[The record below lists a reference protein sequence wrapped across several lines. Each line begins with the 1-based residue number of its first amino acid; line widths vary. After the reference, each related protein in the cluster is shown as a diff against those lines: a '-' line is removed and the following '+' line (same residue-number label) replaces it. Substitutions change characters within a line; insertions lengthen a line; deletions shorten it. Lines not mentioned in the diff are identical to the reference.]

1 MDVDKRIAY
10 LRTIDLFEHFRDD
23 ELRGFAENMKEVA
36 LRENDVLFREGTA
49 GDDMYI
55 LLEGSLK
62 VYKESRFIT
71 LIRPVDYIG
80 EMAIIESKP
89 RSATVQ
95 AITPSVLLQITMEQ
109 FHEYLSRQPES
120 LVSLMR
126 TLSQR
131 IRRNTEII
139 AEEFE
144 KANILIHD
152 MKNLMSSLLFLDML
166 EKEVSDERHRRL
178 IGVMRQGRDNLA
190 QMMEEALANAKRL
203 YRPRLYVEE
212 PLETLLTEIVN
223 GEMAGHPDLEGHR
236 IVLDIRSPGVMVRFC
251 RLEIRRVLINLILNA
266 AQASPP
272 GSDIEVSLDSTESG
286 VSVSVRDHGSGI
298 PAHFREKIFETHFTT
313 KARGSGLGLASCRQV
328 VEKLHN
334 GRIDFADADGGGTVF
349 TFSLPRDAAGAGTGR
364 N

>member
-1 MDVDKRIAY
+1 MDVDKRIEY
-10 LRTIDLFEHFRDD
+10 LRTIDLFEHFRED
-23 ELRGFAENMKEVA
+23 ELREFAENMNELA
-36 LRENDVLFREGTA
+36 LRENDVLFREGA
-49 GDDMYI
+49 PGDDMYI

-71 LIRPVDYIG
+71 LIKPVDYIG

-109 FHEYLSRQPES
+109 FHAYLSKQPES

-152 MKNLMSSLLFLDML
+152 MKNLMSPLMFLDML
-166 EKEVSDERHRRL
+166 ENELGDERHRRL
-178 IGVMRQGRDNLA
+178 VRVMREGRDNLA

-212 PLETLLTEIVN
+212 PLEKLLAEVVES
-223 GEMAGHPDLEGHR
+223 EMAGHPDLREHR
-236 IVLDIRSPGVMVRFC
+236 IVTDIRSPGVLVRFC

-266 AQASPP
+266 AQASPA
-272 GSDIEVSLDSTESG
+272 GSEIEVSLEADDAWAR
-286 VSVSVRDHGSGI
+286 VSVRDHGSGI
-298 PAHFREKIFETHFTT
+298 PAHFREKVYETHFTT

-334 GRIDFADADGGGTVF
+334 GRISFADADGGGTVF
-349 TFSLPRDAAGAGTGR
+349 TFALPLDRAQS
-364 N
+364 

>member
-1 MDVDKRIAY
+1 MEIGKRTKY
-10 LRTIDLFEHFRDD
+10 LRTIDLFEHFREE
-23 ELRGFAENMKEVA
+23 ELRVFAEKVQEVN
-36 LRENDVLFREGTA
+36 LRENDVLFREGSM
-49 GDDMYI
+49 GDDMFI

-80 EMAIIESKP
+80 EMAIIERKP

-95 AITPSVLLQITMEQ
+95 AIKPSILLKITMEQ
-109 FHEYLSRQPES
+109 FQEYLSQQPES

-152 MKNLMSSLLFLDML
+152 MKNLMSSMLFLDML
-166 EKEVSDERHRRL
+166 DREITDERHKRL
-178 IGVMRQGRDNLA
+178 VGIMRQSRDNLV
-190 QMMEEALANAKRL
+190 QMMEEALGNAKRL

-212 PLETLLTEIVN
+212 PLENLLHEVVDN
-223 GEMAGHPDLEGHR
+223 ELSSHPDLEGH
-236 IVLDIRSPGVMVRFC
+236 DIKTEIINPGLEVRFC
-251 RLEIRRVLINLILNA
+251 RLEIRRVLINLLLNA
-266 AQASPP
+266 AQVSPP
-272 GSDIEVSLDSTESG
+272 GAEIVVGLHGDVGEVTLD
-286 VSVSVRDHGSGI
+286 VRDHGCGI
-298 PAHFREKIFETHFTT
+298 PAHFRDKIFETHFTT
-313 KARGSGLGLASCRQV
+313 KPRGSGLGLASCRQV

-334 GRIDFADADGGGTVF
+334 GKIAFTDAEGGGTVF
-349 TFSLPRDAAGAGTGR
+349 SFSLPREYDGT
-364 N
+364 

>member
-1 MDVDKRIAY
+1 MDVDKRIIY
-10 LRTIDLFEHFRDD
+10 LRTIDLFEHFLEE
-23 ELRGFAENMKEVA
+23 ELRGFAKNVKEVT
-36 LRENDVLFREGTA
+36 LRENDVLFREGSM
-49 GDDMYI
+49 GDDMFI

-95 AITPSVLLQITMEQ
+95 AIKPSILLQITMGQ
-109 FHEYLSRQPES
+109 FQEYLSQQPES

-166 EKEVSDERHRRL
+166 DREITDERHKRFIR
-178 IGVMRQGRDNLA
+178 VMLQSRDNLA
-190 QMMEEALANAKRL
+190 LMMEEALGNAKRL

-212 PLETLLTEIVN
+212 PLEVLLKEVIAN
-223 GEMAGHPDLEGHR
+223 ELSSHPDLEGHN
-236 IVLDIRSPGVMVRFC
+236 VTLDVKNPGLTVRFC
-251 RLEIRRVLINLILNA
+251 RLEIRRVIINLVLNA
-266 AQASPP
+266 AQASPA
-272 GSDIEVSLDSTESG
+272 GAGIEVELTG
-286 VSVSVRDHGSGI
+286 TAGAVMVAIRDHGSGI
-298 PAHFREKIFETHFTT
+298 PAHFRDKIFETHFTT
-313 KARGSGLGLASCRQV
+313 KPRGSGLGLASCQQL
-328 VEKLHN
+328 VEKLHK
-334 GRIDFADADGGGTVF
+334 GKIAFVDAEDGGTVF
-349 TFSLPRDAAGAGTGR
+349 SFTLPRDNEVASE
-364 N
+364 

>member
-1 MDVDKRIAY
+1 MDVDKRIEY
-10 LRTIDLFEHFRDD
+10 LRTIDLFEHFKEA
-23 ELRGFAENMKEVA
+23 ELREFAENMKELA
-36 LRENDVLFREGTA
+36 LRENEVLFREGA
-49 GDDMYI
+49 PGDDMYI

-95 AITPSVLLQITMEQ
+95 AITASILLQITMEQ
-109 FHEYLSRQPES
+109 FHAYLSRQPES

-152 MKNLMSSLLFLDML
+152 MKNLMSPLLFLDML
-166 EKEVSDERHRRL
+166 EKELTDERHRRL
-178 IGVMRQGRDNLA
+178 VAAMRNGRDNLA
-190 QMMEEALANAKRL
+190 QMMDEALANAKRL

-212 PLETLLTEIVN
+212 PLENLLREVVES
-223 GEMAGHPDLEGHR
+223 EMAGHPDLEKHEIR
-236 IVLDIRSPGVMVRFC
+236 LDIRAPGVMARFC

-266 AQASPP
+266 AQASPA
-272 GSDIEVSLDSTESG
+272 GSVIEVTLDADSDE
-286 VSVSVRDHGSGI
+286 VRVSVRDHGQGI
-298 PAHFREKIFETHFTT
+298 PAHFRDKVFETHFTT

-328 VEKLHN
+328 VEKLHK
-334 GRIDFADADGGGTVF
+334 GRISFADAEGGGTVF
-349 TFSLPRDAAGAGTGR
+349 TFSLPRDEQE
-364 N
+364 

>member
-1 MDVDKRIAY
+1 MEIDKRIKY
-10 LRTIDLFEHFRDD
+10 LRNIDLFEHFRDD
-23 ELRGFAENMKEVA
+23 ELRGFAENVKEVD
-36 LRENDVLFREGTA
+36 LRENDVLFREGSR

-55 LLEGSLK
+55 LLEGTLK

-71 LIRPVDYIG
+71 LIQPVDYIG

-95 AITPSVLLQITMEQ
+95 AIKPSILLQITMEQ
-109 FHEYLSRQPES
+109 FQGYLSQQPES

-166 EKEVSDERHRRL
+166 AKEIKDERQQRL
-178 IGVMRQGRDNLA
+178 VKVMLQSRDNLT

-212 PLETLLTEIVN
+212 PLEKLIREVIDNELLS
-223 GEMAGHPDLEGHR
+223 HPDLQEHA
-236 IVLDIRSPGVMVRFC
+236 IKLKIITPGIEVRFC
-251 RLEIRRVLINLILNA
+251 RLEIRRVLINLVLNA

-272 GSDIEVSLDSTESG
+272 GADIEVVLDGNDRE
-286 VSVSVRDHGSGI
+286 VVIQVRDYGGGI
-298 PAHFREKIFETHFTT
+298 PAHFRDKIFDPHFTT
-313 KARGSGLGLASCRQV
+313 KPKGSGLGLASCLQV
-328 VEKLHN
+328 VEQLHK
-334 GRIDFADADGGGTVF
+334 GRISFTDAEGGGTVF
-349 TFSLPRDAAGAGTGR
+349 SFFLPRDQAAKQA
-364 N
+364 